1 MTSNMEERKT
11 NNEKEQMYMDIG
23 PEININIVDINEVAY
38 HGSEGDNNVIIIVNG
53 GDEEKEKEKDND
65 NDKDNREKENNN
77 KREKEKENENEK
89 ENKKEMKTDC
99 LDSTFEKYLFP
110 DNYIKRIEEYKNKNK
125 NRRSI
130 RKIKEFGNN
139 NYYGDSNSDLSDTN
153 SYDDNKGGNND
164 EYNNN
169 NNYFNCSDSIC
180 EVDRHIGLN
189 RGLGMN
195 KDINLD
201 LDLDNGWS
209 DNDIDKPADR
219 NRNRDRDRD
228 INKKKGLHS
237 IQIDGITAYYKKT
250 SYVEVEGHIDK
261 YYTNMNEKYSSA
273 FDILACY
280 LKGHKII
287 YMESKIFCE
296 GKLNMLMMPAILLST
311 AATVVSAVVQHM
323 NWGSYLLSG
332 INALIAFLLALVN
345 YFKLDAASEAHKIS
359 AHQYDKLQSSVEFT
373 SGSVLLFRNIDI
385 NNTEAEIH
393 TDKAGIEMDNQI
405 MALTKDIDT
414 YILTKHNT
422 SYEFYKSVR
431 DDKELDSSVTY
442 KIGNPRGPIDMNA
455 INAKKDITERSIKSH
470 IHMLEETDALIKIKE
485 DKIKELKILK
495 NKLKEERK
503 AQMLTQSKINLEKEL
518 MKKLEDVEKKIA
530 EIKETNQFLI
540 PSIIRLWFPIIY
552 NTNIFSVIKK
562 IYDFKRKKITLLKNV
577 KNEIR
582 YYRAILSCVE
592 NSETKNKE
600 LVSRYRKKLT
610 KLFVVKKKVTSQIL
624 QIKSSFSVIDQMFHQ
639 EIENAQII
647 KQKWLWNMI
656 CTCIGRRMNLPH
668 PESLNS
674 FIDDLMDPFKDFD
687 NNIFSYNTSS
697 PKSANNR
704 KRFGFNIFGDNNNDN
719 SDDEWGDI

>member
-1 MTSNMEERKT
+1 MTSNIEERKT

-23 PEININIVDINEVAY
+23 PEININFIDINEVVS

-53 GDEEKEKEKDND
+53 GDEEKEKEK
-65 NDKDNREKENNN
+65 EN
-77 KREKEKENENEK
+77 ENENEK
-89 ENKKEMKTDC
+89 ENEKEKEKEKKTDC

-110 DNYIKRIEEYKNKNK
+110 DNYIKRIEEYKNKNNNK

-153 SYDDNKGGNND
+153 SYDDNKGGNNN

-180 EVDRHIGLN
+180 EVDRHIGVN
-189 RGLGMN
+189 KGLGMN

-201 LDLDNGWS
+201 LDLDLDNGWS
-209 DNDIDKPADR
+209 DNDMDKPADR

-393 TDKAGIEMDNQI
+393 TDKTGIEIDNQI

-592 NSETKNKE
+592 NSETKNTD

-687 NNIFSYNTSS
+687 NNIFAYNTSS

-704 KRFGFNIFGDNNNDN
+704 KRFGFNIFGDNNNDI

>member
-1 MTSNMEERKT
+1 MTSNIEERKT

-23 PEININIVDINEVAY
+23 PEININFIDINEVVS

-53 GDEEKEKEKDND
+53 GDEER
-65 NDKDNREKENNN
+65 DKDKDKDKEPENNNNREK
-77 KREKEKENENEK
+77 EKEKENEK
-89 ENKKEMKTDC
+89 ETDFDDR

-110 DNYIKRIEEYKNKNK
+110 DNYIKRIEEYKNKNKNK

-153 SYDDNKGGNND
+153 SYDDNKGGNNN

-180 EVDRHIGLN
+180 EVDRHVGLN
-189 RGLGMN
+189 KGLGVGLN

-209 DNDIDKPADR
+209 DNDMDKPSDRDR
-219 NRNRDRDRD
+219 NRNRDRD

-393 TDKAGIEMDNQI
+393 TDKTGIEIDNQI